1 MARGLPCIGTTVGG
15 IPELLPPED
24 LVPPNDPYALAA
36 KIKEVLRSPERMA
49 RMSMRNLQKAQ
60 EYREE
65 VLQARRRAFYQA
77 VKEITRSHRE

>member
-1 MARGLPCIGTTVGG
+1 
-15 IPELLPPED
+15 
-24 LVPPNDPYALAA
+24 
-36 KIKEVLRSPERMA
+36 MA

-77 VKEITRSHRE
+77 VKEITRSHRK